1 MGIKFPF
8 FLLSLRKM
16 NECMRKNGH
25 PTNYRQELRDK
36 ILRTAIRLFK
46 QHGVKSVKMDDISNA
61 LAISKRTLYEI
72 YDNKEE
78 LLLAGVR
85 HDQMIKRQQMEVFA
99 TKGNHNEIEVMAQF
113 VKMQMED
120 LNNISP
126 LYFSEIGLYKRV
138 VSFIQEHKAEQRR
151 YILDFIQQGVEH
163 GYFMPGL
170 NYDIVIDMGDG
181 VMNHVMET
189 KLYERFPIQEIFQ
202 NYVSVL
208 MRGYCT
214 DKGIVELQKL
224 F

>member
-1 MGIKFPF
+1 M
-8 FLLSLRKM
+8 LSLRKM
-16 NECMRKNGH
+16 IECMRKNGH

-46 QHGVKSVKMDDISNA
+46 KHGVKNVKMDDISNA

-85 HDQMIKRQQMEVFA
+85 LDKMNKRQQMEAFA

-126 LYFSEIGLYKRV
+126 LFFSEIGLYKRV
-138 VSFIQEHKAEQRR
+138 VSFLQEHKAEQRR

-189 KLYERFPIQEIFQ
+189 KLYEQYPIQEIFH

-214 DKGIVELQKL
+214 DKGIQELDKL
-224 F
+224 FKP

>member
-1 MGIKFPF
+1 M
-8 FLLSLRKM
+8 LSLRKM
-16 NECMRKNGH
+16 NECMRKNSH

-85 HDQMIKRQQMEVFA
+85 LDKMNKRQQMESFA
-99 TKGNHNEIEVMAQF
+99 TKGNHNEIEVMAKF

-126 LYFSEIGLYKRV
+126 LFFSEIGLYKRV
-138 VSFIQEHKAEQRR
+138 VSFLQEHKAEQRR

-189 KLYERFPIQEIFQ
+189 KLYEQYPIQEIFH

-214 DKGIVELQKL
+214 DKGIQELDKL
-224 F
+224 FKP

>member
-1 MGIKFPF
+1 
-8 FLLSLRKM
+8 M

-36 ILRTAIRLFK
+36 ILRTAMRLFK
-46 QHGVKSVKMDDISNA
+46 KHGVKSVKMDDISNA

-85 HDQMIKRQQMEVFA
+85 LDQMNKRQQMEAFA
-99 TKGNHNEIEVMAQF
+99 TKGNHNEIEVMAKF

-126 LYFSEIGLYKRV
+126 LFFSEIGLYKRV

-151 YILDFIQQGVEH
+151 YILAFIQQGVEH

-170 NYDIVIDMGDG
+170 NYDIVIDMGNG

-189 KLYERFPIQEIFQ
+189 KLYEQYPIQEIFH

-214 DKGIVELQKL
+214 DKGIQELDKL
-224 F
+224 FKP

>member
-1 MGIKFPF
+1 
-8 FLLSLRKM
+8 
-16 NECMRKNGH
+16 MRKNSH

-46 QHGVKSVKMDDISNA
+46 QHGVKSVKMDDISNV

-85 HDQMIKRQQMEVFA
+85 LDKMNKRQQMESFA
-99 TKGNHNEIEVMAQF
+99 TKGNHNEIEVMAKF

-126 LYFSEIGLYKRV
+126 LFFSEIGLYKRV
-138 VSFIQEHKAEQRR
+138 VSFLQEHKAEQRR

-189 KLYERFPIQEIFQ
+189 KLYEQYPIQEIFH

-214 DKGIVELQKL
+214 DKGIQELDKL
-224 F
+224 FKP